1 MRGADGLFDCFAEF
15 GAGAKLDD
23 VFGRYPDRGSV
34 ARVPSGSCMFP
45 LYCEGAES
53 GQGDFF
59 AADERGGCYFMK
71 ASRLLFA
78 SPLDIPASEEMD
90 SINCVLFILSRSCD
104 GDTDG
109 SAGRGHVAAR
119 STK

>member
-1 MRGADGLFDCFAEF
+1 MHRHITSLASGLERQWRRTGEALTVLFVRMRGADGLFDCFAEF

-59 AADERGGCYFMK
+59 AADERGGCYFHESLQ
-71 ASRLLFA
+71 APFRFA
-78 SPLDIPASEEMD
+78 SGY
-90 SINCVLFILSRSCD
+90 SRFRGD
-104 GDTDG
+104 GFD
-109 SAGRGHVAAR
+109 
-119 STK
+119 

>member
-1 MRGADGLFDCFAEF
+1 MTADRGSADGFVRADAWSGRTIDCFTEF

-59 AADERGGCYFMK
+59 AADERGGCYFHESLQ
-71 ASRLLFA
+71 APFRFA
-78 SPLDIPASEEMD
+78 SGY
-90 SINCVLFILSRSCD
+90 SRFRGD
-104 GDTDG
+104 GFD
-109 SAGRGHVAAR
+109 
-119 STK
+119 